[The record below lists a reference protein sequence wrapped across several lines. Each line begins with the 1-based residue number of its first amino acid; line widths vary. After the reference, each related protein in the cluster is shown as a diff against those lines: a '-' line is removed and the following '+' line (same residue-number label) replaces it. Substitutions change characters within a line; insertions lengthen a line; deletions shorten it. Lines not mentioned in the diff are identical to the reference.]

1 MHRLYKFNED
11 KEGFGNNLKKLM
23 KEKGY
28 TVESFSKEIG
38 YDENTIKKWRA
49 GKRIPDLDRL
59 KSIAKIF
66 GITIQ
71 ELYLPNS
78 IYEGRISDDF
88 QLVLDGKLLIKKSDD
103 LLLEEL
109 ISYSDYLFQ
118 KMLFSYLNPR
128 DVKALR
134 NIFMYFMVTDYAV
147 DRLAIV
153 DKTDF
158 DEFRTK
164 IKQNLIEQYGKG
176 LPYRINDE
184 ISKQILKTFEK
195 YIVLNMKEGM

>member
-1 MHRLYKFNED
+1 M
-11 KEGFGNNLKKLM
+11 
-23 KEKGY
+23 
-28 TVESFSKEIG
+28 
-38 YDENTIKKWRA
+38 RA
-49 GKRIPDLDRL
+49 DKRIPDLDRL

-78 IYEGRISDDF
+78 IYKGRISDDF

-103 LLLEEL
+103 LLLREL
-109 ISYSDYLFQ
+109 INYFDYLFQ
-118 KMLFSYLNPR
+118 KMPFSYLNPR

-158 DEFRTK
+158 DEFHTK
-164 IKQNLIEQYGKG
+164 IKQHLIEQYGKG
-176 LPYRINDE
+176 LPYKVND
-184 ISKQILKTFEK
+184 
-195 YIVLNMKEGM
+195 